1 MALPTLT
8 RSLVEIKLKK
18 YCERSVPIHA
28 KSSVRLTYEIRGN
41 SVTLNEER
49 TLYTD
54 PSKWVAIAVA
64 QFRFNPSTS
73 EWTLYCA
80 DRNSHWHAYTESK
93 PSPEIEPLLR
103 AVDEDVT
110 GIFWG

>member
-8 RSLVEIKLKK
+8 RSLVEAKLKR
-18 YCERSVPIHA
+18 YCEGRVPIHA
-28 KSSVRLTYEIRGN
+28 RSSVRLVYKIRGN
-41 SVTLNEER
+41 AVTLSEER
-49 TLYTD
+49 PLFTD

-64 QFRFNPSTS
+64 QFRFNPNTS

-80 DRNSHWHAYTESK
+80 DRNSRWHAYNQSD
-93 PSPEIEPLLR
+93 PSPKIEALLQ

>member
-1 MALPTLT
+1 MALPSFN
-8 RSLVEIKLKK
+8 RSLVEAKLKE
-18 YCERSVPIHA
+18 YCERRIPIHA
-28 KSSVRLTYEIRGN
+28 RSSVRLTYNIRGN

-49 TLYTD
+49 PLFTD
-54 PSKWVAIAVA
+54 PSKWVATAVA
-64 QFRFNPSTS
+64 QFRFNPHTS

-80 DRNSHWHAYTESK
+80 DRNSRWHDYTESDPDPK
-93 PSPEIEPLLR
+93 IEALLK